1 MPVGFLGKDA
11 KKKWL
16 KSLPSRVSS
25 GAMILENSAGQVL
38 IVKANYKPYWTFP
51 GGIVDHKETPKEG
64 AIRETYEEV
73 GIWLDTDKVDFVAVV
88 NRKSDFA
95 DTYQFIFK
103 ARLTKQMIDT
113 IILQEAEIDAF
124 ALVTKTQVLSG
135 DKSYGKVIEHWAHGR
150 SGYIEQTF
158 GKYDQ

>member
-1 MPVGFLGKDA
+1 MNLLRRNA

-16 KSLPSRVSS
+16 KSLHSRVSS
-25 GAMILENSAGQVL
+25 GAMILENAAGQVL

-51 GGIVDHKETPKEG
+51 GGIIDQKETPKEG

-73 GIWLDTDKVDFVAVV
+73 GISLDPEKVDFVAVV

-103 ARLTKQMIDT
+103 AKLTKTMVDA
-113 IILQEAEIDAF
+113 IILQEAEIDAY

-135 DKSYGKVIEHWAHGR
+135 DKSYGKVIEHWAHGS

-158 GKYDQ
+158 GKNDQ

>member
-1 MPVGFLGKDA
+1 MNLLRRNA

-16 KSLPSRVSS
+16 RSLHSRVSS
-25 GAMILENSAGQVL
+25 GAMILENTAGQVL

-51 GGIVDHKETPKEG
+51 GGIIDQKETPKEG

-73 GIWLDTDKVDFVAVV
+73 GILLDPGKVDFVAVV

-103 ARLTKQMIDT
+103 ARLTKAMVDSVM
-113 IILQEAEIDAF
+113 LQEAEIDEYT
-124 ALVTKTQVLSG
+124 LVTKTQVLSG
-135 DKSYGKVIEHWAHGR
+135 DKQYGKVIEHWAHDK

-158 GKYDQ
+158 GKNDQ

>member
-1 MPVGFLGKDA
+1 MNLLRRDT

-16 KSLPSRVSS
+16 KSLHSRVSS

-51 GGIVDHKETPKEG
+51 GGIIDQKETPREG

-73 GIWLDTDKVDFVAVV
+73 GILLDPEKVDFVAVV

-103 ARLTKQMIDT
+103 AKLTKSMVDA
-113 IILQEAEIDAF
+113 IILQEAEIDAY

-135 DKSYGKVIEHWAHGR
+135 DKNYGKVIDHWAQDR
-150 SGYIEQTF
+150 TGYIEQTF
-158 GKYDQ
+158 GKNDQ

>member
-1 MPVGFLGKDA
+1 MGFLGRDA

-25 GAMILENSAGQVL
+25 GAMILENSAGQAL

-51 GGIVDHKETPKEG
+51 GGIIDAGETPLEG
-64 AIRETYEEV
+64 AIRETHEEV
-73 GIWLDTDKVDFVAVV
+73 GIKVDAKKVEFVAAV
-88 NRKSDFA
+88 NRKSNFA

-103 ARLTKQMIDT
+103 AQLTKTMIDA
-113 IILQEAEIDAF
+113 IILQESEIDAY
-124 ALVTKTQVLSG
+124 AIVTKIQVLSG
-135 DKSYGKVIEHWAHGR
+135 DKNYGKVIDHWAHER

-158 GKYDQ
+158 GKDDQ